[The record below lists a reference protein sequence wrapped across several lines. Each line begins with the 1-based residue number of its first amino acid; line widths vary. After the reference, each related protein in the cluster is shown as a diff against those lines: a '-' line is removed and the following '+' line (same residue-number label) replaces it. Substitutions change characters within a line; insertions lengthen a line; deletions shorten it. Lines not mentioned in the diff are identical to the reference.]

1 MKTFIGPRLRR
12 LRREKNQTQAQM
24 AKTLGISVSYVNML
38 EKNERSVSV
47 PVLLQLFQTYGVDWR
62 EIADEDEA
70 ATLANLRSAF
80 QDPLFENHIPDLT
93 QLRALMSDAP
103 DVTKSFLK
111 LLTVYRSATDR
122 LLSLTNARLIYD
134 FC

>member
-24 AKTLGISVSYVNML
+24 AKALGISISYVNML

-80 QDPLFENHIPDLT
+80 RIHYSKIMFPI
-93 QLRALMSDAP
+93 
-103 DVTKSFLK
+103 
-111 LLTVYRSATDR
+111 
-122 LLSLTNARLIYD
+122 
-134 FC
+134 